1 MNSFEINHIE
11 IEREARRLRAE
22 ALRSV
27 LKAIAAFVRSGT
39 VVFGRQTAH

>member
-22 ALRSV
+22 ALRSFLTAV
-27 LKAIAAFVRSGT
+27 VAFVRSGT